1 MLSNVAICY
10 ATSHCPMSCCAL
22 LYRAVLCC
30 AVLCCAVLCCAELCF
45 DVLDLCWI
53 NMALELARIEW
64 LPLLLLEFGH
74 LN

>member
-1 MLSNVAICY
+1 MLRFTV
-10 ATSHCPMSCCAL
+10 PCC
-22 LYRAVLCC
+22 AVLCC

>member
-1 MLSNVAICY
+1 MLRFAMPRHTVPCHA
-10 ATSHCPMSCCAL
+10 AL
-22 LYRAVLCC
+22 YCTVLCC

>member
-22 LYRAVLCC
+22 PYRTVP
-30 AVLCCAVLCCAELCF
+30 CCAVLCCAELCF

>member
-1 MLSNVAICY
+1 MLRFTVPYRAVL
-10 ATSHCPMSCCAL
+10 CCAVL
-22 LYRAVLCC
+22 SFALMCCAVLCC
-30 AVLCCAVLCCAELCF
+30 AVLCCAVLCCAVLCCA
-45 DVLDLCWI
+45 VLCWI